1 MKNYTKE
8 IQLPSFHGFYGSI
21 WSADEWDGYE
31 LKERGIELIDEWRIS
46 DKYYTDVAREYT
58 EEIEQMYREYL
69 GVDIK
74 LRFTELSSPTFYNYS
89 TDKIYCE
96 LYCED
101 GEKFEKRIIELVR
114 ENYYEL
120 AEYVRENH
128 SSYDGFISFMSNN
141 IDDWMHEFMW
151 DELQLGCLLHYLLDY
166 FYRKNFHNEDFEY
179 EIRDSL
185 SSNGYTPDCY
195 AEPDSDAARE
205 ELERIELKEAQE
217 EAMRKYQYKLVF
229 PNF

>member
-1 MKNYTKE
+1 MKNTKE

-21 WSADEWDGYE
+21 WSADEWDGSE

-58 EEIEQMYREYL
+58 KGIEQMYREYL

-74 LRFTELSSPTFYNYS
+74 LRFTELSSPSFYNYT

-96 LYCED
+96 LSCED
-101 GEKFEKRIIELVR
+101 GAKFEKRIIELVR
-114 ENYYEL
+114 ENYSKL

-128 SSYDGFISFMSNN
+128 SSCEGFFSFMSNN
-141 IDDWMHEFMW
+141 IDDWMNEFME

-166 FYRKNFHNEDFEY
+166 CYRKNFHNEDFEY
-179 EIRDSL
+179 EIWENLRC
-185 SSNGYTPDCY
+185 NGYTPDSY

-205 ELERIELKEAQE
+205 ELERIELKEAQA
-217 EAMRKYQYKLVF
+217 EALRLYQYKLAF